1 MRLQLRRV
9 LRHSVL
15 ALAFVPALFVASP
28 AYAIDAFMAI
38 ATIPGDSN
46 VRGHER
52 EIVLTG
58 YSQTF
63 GTRNCSRVVANKR
76 IDVAS
81 PGLITAATG
90 NQTLP
95 LVVITLAQPTGDGLV
110 NFYRATLSNV
120 LIDRIEVSEQS
131 DELIERVV
139 LAPKTIKIEYFPPGS
154 ASTMTNTITCP

>member
-52 EIVLTG
+52 EIV
-58 YSQTF
+58 
-63 GTRNCSRVVANKR
+63 R
-76 IDVAS
+76 I
-81 PGLITAATG
+81 LIDGNGGRGNAGDRHGVATG
-90 NQTLP
+90 MIYDP
-95 LVVITLAQPTGDGLV
+95 
-110 NFYRATLSNV
+110 R
-120 LIDRIEVSEQS
+120 
-131 DELIERVV
+131 
-139 LAPKTIKIEYFPPGS
+139 
-154 ASTMTNTITCP
+154 